1 MKFFPR
7 TYDLFDDVFDD
18 MFNTPFFTG
27 RNNGLMRTDIT
38 EKDDHYLLDVELPGC
53 KKEDIQ
59 IGLRDGYL
67 NISASRNSNKEE
79 KDDKG
84 NLIRQE
90 RYSGSFSRSFYVG
103 ENVEEKDIK
112 ASYDNGELKI
122 TFPKEK
128 EKLPENNTI
137 MIE

>member
-7 TYDLFDDVFDD
+7 TYDLFDDAFDD
-18 MFNTPFFTG
+18 MFNMPFFTG
-27 RNNGLMRTDIT
+27 HNNGLMRTDIT

-67 NISASRNSNKEE
+67 NINASRNSNKEE

-90 RYSGSFSRSFYVG
+90 RYSGNFSRSFYVG

-128 EKLPENNTI
+128 EKLPENRTI